1 MTNNCYK
8 KYTDKNKVSRVQNQE
23 KSEVS
28 FANSVS
34 DVPKNLGPRKTS
46 TEEKVTRSKLNSS
59 SATTK
64 NQKICVICGVSYHT
78 KDQRRL
84 YRISEQ
90 ERAQRFLDLREL
102 RQDKVFVRTSH
113 IYDVDGV
120 FAADIYY
127 HRHCM
132 RAYEMQL
139 DENGDSIGNH
149 EVPAPQTEIAGQSE
163 EVPPLV
169 AEEAMA
175 HVIDGIVPK
184 FRAGYIFTLSEVRD
198 QVNRILPPDDGI
210 RNRHIKKYLI
220 EEFGEDVEFSTP
232 SNKNKSSLFYS
243 SEISLDK
250 VVERLQPE
258 NILKESGLLIREYLR
273 GVQFDLHDRF
283 NDAADLQYSF
293 ENTAI
298 PDEMMI
304 FFSAVFH
311 LSENVLRDDKISRNE
326 KKPFDSKIL
335 KIKSLFQIMVF
346 ILSNGQERTP
356 FQVMNGISIHATCKS
371 FPLPSRLVK
380 SLFTVL
386 AFDNFDWIEW
396 ILSGLKSI
404 HDTVIVAFQEA
415 SGEIQRKPCVSAT
428 SINKRSRSFDTKLPS
443 QELKTFHKPPGKVTL
458 PPDTKI
464 DPPIQPEMFAR
475 INSDDFTWNLSRTL
489 IDDDGA
495 GQSERENES
504 ETVQTVSSWSAYN
517 AVTCDDH
524 QKIQNTASLPI
535 LPFPVTEYSTVY
547 TAMCNFI
554 EILNQLDQK
563 HLPIVCDEGVY
574 RIARHIQLLHPEKFG
589 GMIFMLG
596 SLHMA
601 KILESCIG
609 KYLSESGADHVLVET
624 ESFGVNVV
632 EQVLAGSNY
641 ARSMKGFDILAEAL
655 QRLQIEAFLKE
666 CGPNKYGDELSTIKA
681 LQEAFSENNPS
692 ECKSLHKIF
701 VNNAERLIQ
710 DFQEFVSKRREISPS
725 FKYWDNFLSLHRLLK
740 NFTRADRE
748 ANWDLHEECVKL
760 CLPILLIFDR
770 TNYSRWL
777 PLYYHDISTLKDYA
791 PEVYE
796 KFKQGKFVNK
806 RTSINFTS
814 VGYDHGLE
822 SSINLAQKSK
832 SGTLGC
838 TQNEN
843 YVTSWNLS
851 YHEVLAICNY
861 YRNLTNTKSENDGLR
876 VHHESSPMITD
887 RIERQVT
894 NIMKYIGSRG
904 SNPFQDGT
912 DPLINLATKEIA
924 TAEAIKSLL
933 NIFDDACEVWQEFC
947 QKRFVNKS
955 VSISDTISR
964 FNLPNFKTPAKGD
977 SNRQRKSKCLKEV
990 KAAHE
995 FSEIAKERKYDLH
1008 KLFSF
1013 KLTKE
1018 DILFNIDGT
1027 MKRNKSKSDL
1037 VKELERKFEMQII
1050 QDIPDLIESTII
1062 IDVMLQCRQMKWKE
1076 MRTFGDFAA
1085 AFCQRVSNL
1094 SNRGAIRIDLIF
1106 DSYSAN
1112 SVKSGERSDRY
1123 KNHAIDIQMIDGW
1136 VPCPKQEKL
1145 FWGSNENKTKLQEF
1159 LRDYCLRKAQEI
1171 WPRIEII
1178 CSGTTDLPCQ
1188 SSKQSDLDIL
1198 QNDHIEKA
1206 DSRIILHVFHACS
1219 EGTEKILV
1227 KSSDTDI
1234 VVLLLHYWRT
1244 FGEKGLKELWMLIGA
1259 ASKKRYLPLHDLAK
1273 KCGPICSVLI
1283 PLHHLTGADYTSEVG
1298 TKRAGLEAGPET
1310 HLTSFAQGIYMH

>member
-1 MTNNCYK
+1 MFEIVCIFCEKGGRLTKTESGCTKIRWAANIRKDSILQKLKKLEPNALFSYHMTNNCYK

-28 FANSVS
+28 SANSVS
-34 DVPKNLGPRKTS
+34 DVPKNLGPRKTC

-127 HRHCM
+127 TRHCM

-220 EEFGEDVEFSTP
+220 EKFGEDVKFSTP

-273 GVQFDLHDRF
+273 EVQFDLHDRF

-371 FPLPSRLVK
+371 KTLIDSFNHLGLSISYDEILRIKNRLAPYTIESNGEGFK

-386 AFDNFDWIEW
+386 AFDNFYWIEW
-396 ILSGLKSI
+396 ILSGLKST

-415 SGEIQRKPCVSAT
+415 SGEIQRNPCVSAT

-458 PPDTKI
+458 PPDTRI

-504 ETVQTVSSWSAYN
+504 ETVQTVPSWSAYN

-524 QKIQNTASLPI
+524 
-535 LPFPVTEYSTVY
+535 
-547 TAMCNFI
+547 
-554 EILNQLDQK
+554 
-563 HLPIVCDEGVY
+563 
-574 RIARHIQLLHPEKFG
+574 
-589 GMIFMLG
+589 
-596 SLHMA
+596 
-601 KILESCIG
+601 
-609 KYLSESGADHVLVET
+609 
-624 ESFGVNVV
+624 
-632 EQVLAGSNY
+632 
-641 ARSMKGFDILAEAL
+641 
-655 QRLQIEAFLKE
+655 
-666 CGPNKYGDELSTIKA
+666 
-681 LQEAFSENNPS
+681 
-692 ECKSLHKIF
+692 
-701 VNNAERLIQ
+701 
-710 DFQEFVSKRREISPS
+710 
-725 FKYWDNFLSLHRLLK
+725 
-740 NFTRADRE
+740 
-748 ANWDLHEECVKL
+748 
-760 CLPILLIFDR
+760 
-770 TNYSRWL
+770 
-777 PLYYHDISTLKDYA
+777 
-791 PEVYE
+791 
-796 KFKQGKFVNK
+796 
-806 RTSINFTS
+806 
-814 VGYDHGLE
+814 
-822 SSINLAQKSK
+822 
-832 SGTLGC
+832 
-838 TQNEN
+838 
-843 YVTSWNLS
+843 
-851 YHEVLAICNY
+851 
-861 YRNLTNTKSENDGLR
+861 
-876 VHHESSPMITD
+876 
-887 RIERQVT
+887 
-894 NIMKYIGSRG
+894 
-904 SNPFQDGT
+904 
-912 DPLINLATKEIA
+912 
-924 TAEAIKSLL
+924 
-933 NIFDDACEVWQEFC
+933 
-947 QKRFVNKS
+947 
-955 VSISDTISR
+955 
-964 FNLPNFKTPAKGD
+964 
-977 SNRQRKSKCLKEV
+977 
-990 KAAHE
+990 
-995 FSEIAKERKYDLH
+995 
-1008 KLFSF
+1008 
-1013 KLTKE
+1013 
-1018 DILFNIDGT
+1018 
-1027 MKRNKSKSDL
+1027 
-1037 VKELERKFEMQII
+1037 
-1050 QDIPDLIESTII
+1050 
-1062 IDVMLQCRQMKWKE
+1062 
-1076 MRTFGDFAA
+1076 
-1085 AFCQRVSNL
+1085 
-1094 SNRGAIRIDLIF
+1094 
-1106 DSYSAN
+1106 
-1112 SVKSGERSDRY
+1112 
-1123 KNHAIDIQMIDGW
+1123 
-1136 VPCPKQEKL
+1136 
-1145 FWGSNENKTKLQEF
+1145 
-1159 LRDYCLRKAQEI
+1159 
-1171 WPRIEII
+1171 
-1178 CSGTTDLPCQ
+1178 
-1188 SSKQSDLDIL
+1188 
-1198 QNDHIEKA
+1198 
-1206 DSRIILHVFHACS
+1206 
-1219 EGTEKILV
+1219 
-1227 KSSDTDI
+1227 
-1234 VVLLLHYWRT
+1234 
-1244 FGEKGLKELWMLIGA
+1244 
-1259 ASKKRYLPLHDLAK
+1259 
-1273 KCGPICSVLI
+1273 
-1283 PLHHLTGADYTSEVG
+1283 
-1298 TKRAGLEAGPET
+1298 
-1310 HLTSFAQGIYMH
+1310 